1 MKWKFQLSIGQFQS
15 PHRQIRSL
23 PETISYFRKNLE
35 LQLGRGPQRYGS
47 GDSLG
52 SLGPLKDCPPS
63 RNTDPPH
70 LPTRCIQ
77 QIKLQSQPDASYP
90 QHLIQHS
97 DHEKMH
103 NLGKKISQIY
113 CPLKLT
119 ITLSASCRKDLV
131 SLKNCPG
138 TPKVRAKHF
147 DFQILNFWRK
157 HNLQQSLLFDKILS
171 FRINPITANMGSV
184 WTLGSK
190 KGP

>member
-1 MKWKFQLSIGQFQS
+1 
-15 PHRQIRSL
+15 
-23 PETISYFRKNLE
+23 
-35 LQLGRGPQRYGS
+35 
-47 GDSLG
+47 
-52 SLGPLKDCPPS
+52 
-63 RNTDPPH
+63 
-70 LPTRCIQ
+70 
-77 QIKLQSQPDASYP
+77 
-90 QHLIQHS
+90 
-97 DHEKMH
+97 MH

-190 KGP
+190 KGPWEDSLDSQPGEAEWHIGLLHSLQKFYPSWCLWGRQPFGLTHPRQSLSRTTLQKPQIDLSTDFLHAKARTQAHNWVESYSRLCHPIQALPMWLL